1 MSDIIVV
8 KPEKCVGC
16 NACVRNCPA
25 PEANITKMLED
36 GRFITSV
43 NSDKCIACGQCL
55 KVCTH
60 NARDY
65 VDDTRICMQ
74 RLEKDKTIILVSP
87 AIRTALPNHWVGILD
102 WFKSKGCVIF
112 DIALGADI
120 CTWAHLKVMQ
130 DQRRIKY
137 ISQQCA
143 AVVKYIE
150 TYQPSIV
157 KNLSPIH
164 SPIGCTVAYIKKYL
178 RRTNPIAVLTPCIAQ
193 KNEFIETGLVEY
205 NVTFNKLMEYF
216 DANGIV
222 IHTNSE
228 DEYEYRFDDMQG
240 QLGAIYIRPDGFKN
254 NLQLHDPELNI
265 YSTEGISSAYSSI
278 DAYADTKDS
287 NRPEI
292 MDVISCEYGCAM
304 GPAADIKSSPF
315 TVMKLINNLES
326 EAKKRRKTSVFRQA
340 EDKLFKKFDEELQ
353 VEDFMR
359 TNKPQ
364 MTSPIP
370 SDVQLD
376 TVFKMMGKDTD
387 AAKCYDC
394 RACGYNSCREMATAI
409 CRGLNSPNNC
419 IIRSKDLLVELQ
431 KGINEQEEK
440 YTEITNKCRNLFE
453 DLQEKFGNV
462 KTNTVT
468 LEESSAKTSEKT
480 KVLNDLVTNIIIF
493 CKNNDSLNKEGIN
506 QMIVILETTLKSLQS
521 LDESVGTT
529 NENFDKISA
538 TVDEIKTVIENIDKT
553 LNETVNVGVSK

>member
-1 MSDIIVV
+1 MNDIIVV

-16 NACVRNCPA
+16 NACVRSCPA

-36 GRFITSV
+36 GRYITNV
-43 NSDKCIACGQCL
+43 NTDKCIACGQCI

-60 NARDY
+60 GARDY
-65 VDDTRICMQ
+65 IDDTRICMQ

-102 WFKSKGCVIF
+102 WFKSKGCVIY

-150 TYQPSIV
+150 AYQPSIL

-178 RRTNPIAVLTPCIAQ
+178 RRTNPIAVLTPCLAQ

-205 NVTFNKLMEYF
+205 SVTFKKLMEYF

-222 IHTNSE
+222 LHTNSE

-240 QLGAIYIRPDGFKN
+240 QLGAAYIRPNGFKD
-254 NLQLHDPELNI
+254 NLHLHDPELNI
-265 YSTEGISSAYSSI
+265 YTSEGVNKVYSDI
-278 DAYADTKDS
+278 DAYANTKDS

-304 GPAADIKSSPF
+304 GPAAEIKSSPF
-315 TVMKLINNLES
+315 TVMGLIRNLET

-340 EDKLFKKFDEELQ
+340 DDKLFKKFDEELQ

-359 TNKPQ
+359 TNKAQTP
-364 MTSPIP
+364 SPIP
-370 SDVQLD
+370 SDAQLD
-376 TVFKMMGKDTD
+376 TVFKMMGKETD
-387 AAKCYDC
+387 ADKCFDC

-419 IIRSKDLLVELQ
+419 IIRSKDILVELQ
-431 KGINEQEEK
+431 KNINEQEEK
-440 YTEITNKCRNLFE
+440 YTEITNKCRDFFE
-453 DLQEKFGNV
+453 DLQEKIEDVN
-462 KTNTVT
+462 TNT
-468 LEESSAKTSEKT
+468 SSIEATSSKTSEKT
-480 KVLNDLVTNIIIF
+480 KILNDLVTNIIIF
-493 CKNNDSLNKEGIN
+493 CKNNDSLDKEGIN
-506 QMIVILETTLKSLQS
+506 QMIVILETTLKSLKS
-521 LDESVGTT
+521 LDESVNDT
-529 NENFDKISA
+529 NGNSDKISA
-538 TVDEIKTVIENIDKT
+538 SLKEIKSIIENIHKT
-553 LNETVNVGVSK
+553 LNETVNVGA

>member
-130 DQRRIKY
+130 DQRIIKY

-440 YTEITNKCRNLFE
+440 YTEITNKCRDLFE

-462 KTNTVT
+462 KTNAVT

-553 LNETVNVGVSK
+553 LNETANVGVSK